1 MRSFPRYAL
10 TPPMLRNLHITA
22 ITLVLLFLL
31 CVPLAVFAY
40 AFSALLGGLL
50 LLTPLITLQVL
61 VLKALQRRLPSVTA
75 TVDADA
81 EESDHAANS
90 FASRRHG
97 EQVTNPEVP
106 SP

>member
-1 MRSFPRYAL
+1 
-10 TPPMLRNLHITA
+10 MLRNLHITA
-22 ITLVLLFLL
+22 IALVLLFLL

-40 AFSALLGGLL
+40 AFSALVGGLL
-50 LLTPLITLQVL
+50 LLTPLITMQVL

-81 EESDHAANS
+81 EGSAHATNS
-90 FASRRHG
+90 LTSRRHD
-97 EQVTNPEVP
+97 EQETNPEVP